1 MNIMTKTF
9 RFIAISEGISYLILF
24 ANMLLIKP
32 NNIDLY
38 KKLLYPI
45 GMAHGLL
52 FIGYV
57 ILAFLITKNQKWSL
71 KDLILV
77 QLASLVPL
85 GTFYIEKKYLKNA

>member
-1 MNIMTKTF
+1 MTKTF

-57 ILAFLITKNQKWSL
+57 ILAFLITKSQKWSF
-71 KDLILV
+71 KDLVLV